1 MRHLIDWQSLNRVI
15 WNAAVERALH
25 YYENPGEWTDAARG
39 RSIALMFFN
48 PSLRTR
54 TSMELAAA
62 QLGAY
67 STVLTPGKETWHF
80 AFEQGAVMDGKEA
93 EHIREA
99 IGVLSRYYDAL
110 GVRVFASLKNFNK
123 DREERLIRTI
133 ASASSVPVIN
143 LESAFYHPCQAL
155 ADAAVIRRQL
165 GDPRGKKFV
174 LAWTYHPQS
183 APHGRAQ
190 FRRADGCPV
199 GDERDR
205 GATRRLRA
213 RLRDHGNGSVL
224 RCTSRRNG

>member
-1 MRHLIDWQSLNRVI
+1 
-15 WNAAVERALH
+15 
-25 YYENPGEWTDAARG
+25 
-39 RSIALMFFN
+39 
-48 PSLRTR
+48 
-54 TSMELAAA
+54 MELAAA

-80 AFEQGAVMDGKEA
+80 AFEEGAVMDGKEA

-110 GVRVFASLKNFNK
+110 GVRVFASLKSFNK

-155 ADAAVIRRQL
+155 ADAAVIPAATGRSARQEVCA
-165 GDPRGKKFV
+165 GMDV
-174 LAWTYHPQS
+174 SPQS
-183 APHGRAQ
+183 AAHGRAQ

-224 RCTSRRNG
+224 WCTSRRNG